1 MARFTRTLII
11 LAFAIVL
18 FAQPA
23 NSQQA
28 NQTNQ
33 PPAQTVTPDQAR
45 QALDVLRD
53 DNKRAQMIQT
63 LQVIAQA
70 APQPDKT
77 APAHAA
83 SSDNLGVQLL
93 AQASDW
99 LNHLSREIAA
109 AARAVSDLPR
119 IGRWLTQLVENPD
132 SRYAL
137 FDITW
142 KFALVLGCA
151 LAVEWI
157 VRRVVRKQMGV
168 IARYAPSRAPR
179 PIVTDAA
186 TAPST
191 DNGAWPE
198 DPHARA
204 PRWQYLWFL
213 LTRVPFVLA
222 RLILDM
228 LPVICFAAVGNL
240 LLATQIGEETVPRL
254 IILAVVNAYV
264 LCRIILLVTAAIISP
279 RDDQPSL
286 FLLRDESASYIDI
299 WMKRLVVVTVFGI
312 LLANVAL
319 LLGLDRQAHLA
330 VLRLVMLVVHLLLVV
345 VILQCRR
352 LVADFIRAPE
362 GRTGV
367 IAIAR
372 NRLAD
377 VWHILAIVVDL
388 ALWAVWALEI
398 QNGYALLLQYLLAT
412 TAVLL
417 IARLLSM
424 AAMTGLD
431 RLFRI
436 SPDLTQRYPGLE
448 ARANRYLPA
457 LRLTISG
464 VIAAITILALLEVWG
479 IDAVEWLSRG
489 QIGPRLISTIV
500 TSAIAG
506 VAALLVWEASNAAI
520 DRHLAQLSR
529 EGRYARMARLRTV
542 LPMLRTTLLSIIL
555 TVVVLTLLSELGI
568 NIAPLLAGAGI
579 VGIAIGFGAQKLVQ
593 DVITGI
599 FLLLENAMQVGD
611 FVTVSGLSGSVENLS
626 IRSIRLRA
634 SDGSIHI
641 VPFSSVTSVTNT
653 NRGIGNA
660 AISVSVAYKE
670 DTDRVGAVLK
680 EIAEQMRA
688 EKEFKSMI
696 RGDLDLWGVDK
707 VDASMTTIVGQIV
720 CTDAGRWPVQRE
732 FYRRMKR
739 RFDELGIEIA
749 RPGHTTVILNGI
761 AMQPANEALAAP
773 GSPSRGR

>member
-1 MARFTRTLII
+1 MTRFTLALTI
-11 LAFAIVL
+11 LVL
-18 FAQPA
+18 SIAVQARPAHAQDATQRPE
-23 NSQQA
+23 QA
-28 NQTNQ
+28 
-33 PPAQTVTPDQAR
+33 VTQDQAR

-53 DNKRAQMIQT
+53 DTKRTQMIQT
-63 LQVIAQA
+63 LETIAQV
-70 APQPDKT
+70 PQPGKLKPPQP
-77 APAHAA
+77 APPE
-83 SSDNLGVQLL
+83 NLGVQLL
-93 AQASDW
+93 AQVSDS

-109 AARAVSDLPR
+109 AARTVSDLPR
-119 IGRWLTQLVENPD
+119 IGRWLTQLAGNPD
-132 SRYAL
+132 ARVAL
-137 FDITW
+137 FDIAW

-157 VRRVVRKQMGV
+157 VRRLARKQMLL
-168 IARYAPSRAPR
+168 IARYAPSRIP
-179 PIVTDAA
+179 PSIVDDAA
-186 TAPST
+186 TVPPA
-191 DNGAWPE
+191 DNGIWP
-198 DPHARA
+198 DDRPAGL
-204 PRWQYLWFL
+204 PRWQYLWSL
-213 LTRVPFVLA
+213 LTRLPFVLG
-222 RLILDM
+222 RLILDI

-264 LCRIILLVTAAIISP
+264 LCRIILLAAAAIISP
-279 RDDQPSL
+279 GDNQPSL
-286 FLLRDESASYIDI
+286 FLLRDETASYIGV
-299 WMKRLVVVTVFGI
+299 WMKRVVVVTVFGV

-319 LLGLDRQAHLA
+319 LLGLDRQAYLA

-352 LVADFIRAPE
+352 IVADFIRAPH
-362 GRTGV
+362 GRTGI
-367 IAIAR
+367 IAVVR

-377 VWHILAIVVDL
+377 VWHIPAIVVDM

-398 QNGYALLLQYLLAT
+398 QNGYTLLVQYFLAT
-412 TAVLL
+412 IAVLL
-417 IARLLSM
+417 IARGISM
-424 AAMTGLD
+424 AATTGLD

-436 SPDLTQRYPGLE
+436 SPDMTRRYPGLE
-448 ARANRYLPA
+448 VRANRYLPA
-457 LRLTISG
+457 LRLTISW

-479 IDAVEWLSRG
+479 IDAVEWFARG
-489 QIGPRLISTIV
+489 QIGPRLISTV
-500 TSAIAG
+500 MTSVIAG
-506 VAALLVWEASNAAI
+506 LAALLVWEASNAAI

-529 EGRYARMARLRTV
+529 EGRYAKMARLRTV
-542 LPMLRTTLLSIIL
+542 LPMLRTTLLSLIL
-555 TVVVLTLLSELGI
+555 TVVLLTLLSELGI

-611 FVTVSGLSGSVENLS
+611 FVTVSGLSGTVENLS

-670 DTDRVGAVLK
+670 DTDRVSAVLK

-688 EKEFKSMI
+688 EKHFAPMI

-732 FYRRMKR
+732 FYRRMKK

-749 RPGHTTVILNGI
+749 RPGQTMLILSG
-761 AMQPANEALAAP
+761 AAARPVNEALAAAGAP
-773 GSPSRGR
+773 SPVR

>member
-1 MARFTRTLII
+1 MARYMRAFTLF
-11 LAFAIVL
+11 AFAIVL
-18 FAQPA
+18 FAHAA
-23 NSQQA
+23 NAQQAPQA
-28 NQTNQ
+28 NQT
-33 PPAQTVTPDQAR
+33 PAQTVTPDQAK

-53 DNKRAQMIQT
+53 DTKRTQMIQT
-63 LQVIAQA
+63 LQAIAQA
-70 APQPDKT
+70 TPPPDT
-77 APAHAA
+77 AQAAHAQ
-83 SSDNLGVQLL
+83 SSENLGVQLL

-99 LNHLSREIAA
+99 LNHLSRQIAA

-119 IGRWLTQLVENPD
+119 IWRWLAQLADNPD

-142 KFALVLGCA
+142 KFALVLACA

-157 VRRVVRKQMGV
+157 VRRVVRKQV
-168 IARYAPSRAPR
+168 ALVARYTPTRTPR
-179 PIVTDAA
+179 HSLSAAA
-186 TAPST
+186 TEP
-191 DNGAWPE
+191 WPVGGVWSS
-198 DPHARA
+198 DGLADSS
-204 PRWQYLWFL
+204 RWQSLWYFM
-213 LTRVPFVLA
+213 TRLPFVLA
-222 RLILDM
+222 RLLLEII
-228 LPVICFAAVGNL
+228 PIVCFAAVGNL
-240 LLATQIGEETVPRL
+240 LLATQIGDETVPRL

-264 LCRIILLVTAAIISP
+264 VCRVVLRVTAAIISP
-279 RDDQPSL
+279 QDDQPSL
-286 FLLRDESASYIDI
+286 FLLRDETASYIDI
-299 WMKRLVVVTVFGI
+299 WMKRIVVVTVFGI

-319 LLGLDRQAHLA
+319 LLGLDHQAYLA
-330 VLRLVMLVVHLLLVV
+330 VLRLVMLIVHLLVV
-345 VILQCRR
+345 VIILQCRR

-362 GRTGV
+362 GRSGF
-367 IAIAR
+367 IAVVR
-372 NRLAD
+372 NRFAD
-377 VWHILAIVVDL
+377 VWHIFAIVIDI

-398 QNGYALLLQYLLAT
+398 QNGYALLFQYLVAT
-412 TAVLL
+412 VMVLL
-417 IARLLSM
+417 IARLISM

-436 SPDLTQRYPGLE
+436 SPDLTHRYPGLE

-457 LRLTISG
+457 LRVTISG
-464 VIAAITILALLEVWG
+464 VITAITILALLEVWG
-479 IDAVEWLSRG
+479 IDAIAWLSRG
-489 QIGPRLISTIV
+489 QLGPRLISTVI

-506 VAALLVWEASNAAI
+506 LAALLVWEASNAAI

-542 LPMLRTTLLSIIL
+542 LPMLRTTLMSVIL

-593 DVITGI
+593 DVITGL

-611 FVTVSGLSGSVENLS
+611 FVTVSGLSGTVEALS

-660 AISVSVAYKE
+660 AISVNVAYKE
-670 DTDRVGAVLK
+670 DTDRVGSVLK
-680 EIAEQMRA
+680 EIADEMRG
-688 EKEFKSMI
+688 EKEFKSLI

-707 VDASMTTIVGQIV
+707 VDASMTTIVGQIE
-720 CTDAGRWPVQRE
+720 CTDSGRWPVQRE

-749 RPGHTTVILNGI
+749 RPGQTTIVLNGLS
-761 AMQPANEALAAP
+761 MQPANEPLAAA
-773 GSPSRGR
+773 GAPSRGR

>member
-1 MARFTRTLII
+1 MAFTRALTI

-18 FAQPA
+18 FAQTA
-23 NSQQA
+23 NAQV
-28 NQTNQ
+28 TTPTTQ
-33 PPAQTVTPDQAR
+33 PPPQTVTPDQAK

-53 DNKRAQMIQT
+53 DTKRTQMIQT
-63 LQVIAQA
+63 LQAIAQA
-70 APQPDKT
+70 TPQPIT
-77 APAHAA
+77 AQPAHAQP
-83 SSDNLGVQLL
+83 SENLGVQLL
-93 AQASDW
+93 AQVSDW
-99 LNHLSREIAA
+99 LNHLSRQIAA

-119 IGRWLTQLVENPD
+119 IVRWLTQLADNPD
-132 SRYAL
+132 SRYGL

-142 KFALVLGCA
+142 KFALVLACA

-157 VRRVVRKQMGV
+157 VRRVVRKQMGL
-168 IARYAPSRAPR
+168 IERYTPSRAPR
-179 PIVTDAA
+179 PLGADVAA
-186 TAPST
+186 ALPA
-191 DNGAWPE
+191 DGAMWRE
-198 DPHARA
+198 EAQA
-204 PRWQYLWFL
+204 SGPRWQYLWYL
-213 LTRVPFVLA
+213 VTRLPFVLA
-222 RLILDM
+222 RLLLDI

-240 LLATQIGEETVPRL
+240 LLATQIGEETVTRL

-264 LCRIILLVTAAIISP
+264 VCRIVLLVTAAIISP
-279 RDDQPSL
+279 QDNQPSL

-299 WMKRLVVVTVFGI
+299 WMKRIVVVTVFGI

-319 LLGLDRQAHLA
+319 LLGLDRQAYLA

-345 VILQCRR
+345 VILQSRR

-362 GRTGV
+362 GRTGL
-367 IAIAR
+367 IAIVR

-377 VWHILAIVVDL
+377 VWHIFAIVIDI

-398 QNGYALLLQYLLAT
+398 QNGYALLFQYLVAT
-412 TAVLL
+412 VAVLL
-417 IARLLSM
+417 IARLISM

-436 SPDLTQRYPGLE
+436 SPDLTHRYPGLE

-464 VIAAITILALLEVWG
+464 VITAVTILALLEVWG
-479 IDAVEWLSRG
+479 IDAIEWLSRG
-489 QIGPRLISTIV
+489 QVGPRLISTII

-506 VAALLVWEASNAAI
+506 LAALLVWEASNATI

-542 LPMLRTTLLSIIL
+542 LPMLRTTLLSVIL

-593 DVITGI
+593 DVITGL

-611 FVTVSGLSGSVENLS
+611 FVTVSGLSGSVEALS

-680 EIAEQMRA
+680 EIAEEMRG
-688 EKEFKSMI
+688 EKEFQSKI
-696 RGDLDLWGVDK
+696 RGELDLWGVDK
-707 VDASMTTIVGQIV
+707 VDASMTTIVGQIE

-749 RPGHTTVILNGI
+749 RPGQTMIVLNGLS
-761 AMQPANEALAAP
+761 MQPANEPLAAAAA
-773 GSPSRGR
+773 PSRAR